1 MLSFGFKIF
10 KIIFNLDDMAFVA
23 KREEGTIDL
32 VVSSLQYQDKR
43 IHYHLDA
50 VYKKAKI
57 RLGCYKSDDYFN
69 QPSGII
75 KGVPHCNEKASKAC
89 GDQTLKTA
97 RDLEKRWV
105 KVTIQ
110 GKTIQEREAHLA
122 QKKAEANDVH
132 ILDKVAL

>member
-32 VVSSLQYQDKR
+32 VVSSLQHQDKR
-43 IHYHLDA
+43 INYYLDA

-57 RLGCYKSDDYFN
+57 RIGCYESDDYFGHR
-69 QPSGII
+69 PAVF
-75 KGVPHCNEKASKAC
+75 KGVQYCNESA
-89 GDQTLKTA
+89 LKDCTA
-97 RDLEKRWV
+97 RAMKIAKELEKKWI

-110 GKTIQEREAHLA
+110 GKTIQEREAHMA

-132 ILDKVAL
+132 VLDKVAL